1 MSKEIK
7 SVYSYIVFDFGKVKL
22 KVDSANNAYLIDK
35 SKPGILLSIDYTVL
49 KEYISTSEQLF
60 SEVESMSTELLYK

>member
-1 MSKEIK
+1 MNKEIK

-35 SKPGILLSIDYTVL
+35 SKPGILLSIDYNVL
-49 KEYISTSEQLF
+49 KEYISTSEQLL
-60 SEVESMSTELLYK
+60 SEVESISTELLYK